1 MKAMIKTFAFVATS
15 LVVMA
20 GPAHAEACREP
31 GNTLP
36 KYAALPVCKPSA
48 DVPEPSSPLLF
59 VAAAA
64 MGGLVLRMRK
74 K

>member
-1 MKAMIKTFAFVATS
+1 MKAMIKSFAFVATS
-15 LVVMA
+15 LVLMS
-20 GPAHAEACREP
+20 GPAHADACRDAS
-31 GNTLP
+31 NTNP
-36 KYAALPVCKPSA
+36 KYASLPVCKPTA